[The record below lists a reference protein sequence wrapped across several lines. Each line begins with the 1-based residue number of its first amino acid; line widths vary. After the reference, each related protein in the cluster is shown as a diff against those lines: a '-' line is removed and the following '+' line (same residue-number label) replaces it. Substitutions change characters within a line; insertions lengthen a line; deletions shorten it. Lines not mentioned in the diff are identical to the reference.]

1 MSKRQQRRQQGAAW
15 TDQNADDERNRSS
28 SLRDVTAQGYGLNI
42 APNQQRIVAKPVSIF
57 DITPDLAQ
65 PRRTI
70 PSRIRQTWDGNPH
83 NVKQVLMVW
92 WGEAQRERGESAGKD
107 ELPIDLGAYLTCGHA
122 ERAEDDDA
130 TTEAAGPLERS
141 LLQIIMLAASIR
153 RDGLINPVTVEQ
165 GQKDRYRLETGERRW
180 LAYHLLHAWFD
191 GHDGRPDERE
201 EWGTIPAR
209 VVEKFDVWRQASEN
223 NARDDLNAI
232 GKARQFAVLMM
243 DLRGMEN
250 FRPFASFEIE
260 QDYYAQVAEMASPY
274 GSRDQLLNAMGIN
287 SPSVLT
293 RLRHF
298 LRLPY
303 EIWRGADDYNLTEEL
318 LEELY
323 ELAKEDEARAIERF
337 RDIIRI
343 KNIQIQSGQTK
354 RRAPPTEPGSRRHF
368 SLVLRLVKQAGE
380 GKKRSNQQAL
390 KRLHELRE
398 WIDEQEQIIAELES

>member
-1 MSKRQQRRQQGAAW
+1 MSKREQRRQQGAAW
-15 TDQNADDERNRSS
+15 TDQTTDEGRNASS

-42 APNQQRIVAKPVSIF
+42 APNQQRIIAKPVSIF
-57 DITPDLAQ
+57 DIQPDLAQ

-70 PSRIRQTWDGNPH
+70 PSSIRTAWDGDPKG
-83 NVKQVLMVW
+83 VKALFMVW
-92 WGEAQRERGESAGKD
+92 WGEVQRERGEAAGKD
-107 ELPIDLGAYLTCGHA
+107 ELPFDLGAYLESGQT
-122 ERAEDDDA
+122 ERTADEDA
-130 TTEAAGPLERS
+130 THEASGPLERS
-141 LLQIIMLAASIR
+141 LLQITMLAASIR

-165 GQKDRYRLETGERRW
+165 GKNSRYRLETGERRW

-201 EWGTIPAR
+201 EWDTIPAR

-223 NARDDLNAI
+223 NARDDLNGI

-250 FRPFASFEIE
+250 FRPFSAFENE

-274 GSRDQLLNAMGIN
+274 GSREQLLNALGIN

-298 LRLPY
+298 LRLPH
-303 EIWRGADDYNLTEEL
+303 EIWRGADDYNLSEEI

-323 ELAKEDEARAIERF
+323 GIARQDVDKAIQRF
-337 RDIIRI
+337 REIIHV
-343 KNIQIQSGQTK
+343 KNVRIQSGQTK
-354 RRAPPTEPGSRRHF
+354 RKAPPTEPGTRRHF
-368 SLVLRLVKQAGE
+368 TLVLRMMKQAGK
-380 GKKRSNQQAL
+380 GKKQSNQQAL
-390 KRLHELRE
+390 KTLAELRD
-398 WIDEQEQIIAELES
+398 WVDEQERIIRKLDS